1 MKQPLSFAPFS
12 SSRPRAR
19 QLALLIALPLA
30 LLAGAC
36 SSAPAS
42 HTASNKAAN
51 TPESQRLLKSL
62 ETEIGEARCSSDAQ
76 CHSLAVGA
84 KACGGPEGY
93 RAWSSQHNGDGKK
106 LQALADQ
113 QAAARRA
120 EQSQGGMMSNC
131 AIEPEPGARCQAGRC
146 ALRPRAAA
154 GASAM

>member
-1 MKQPLSFAPFS
+1 MKHPRSFAPLTPS
-12 SSRPRAR
+12 WPRAR
-19 QLALLIALPLA
+19 PLALLIALPLA

-42 HTASNKAAN
+42 N

-62 ETEIGEARCSSDAQ
+62 EAEIGEARCSSDAQ

-93 RAWSSQHNGDGKK
+93 LAWSSQHSGDGKK

-120 EQSQGGMMSNC
+120 EQSQSGMMSNC
-131 AIEPEPGARCQAGRC
+131 ALEADPGARCQAGRC
-146 ALRPRAAA
+146 TLRPRAAA
-154 GASAM
+154 GASAR

>member
-1 MKQPLSFAPFS
+1 MKHPWSFAPLHP
-12 SSRPRAR
+12 SRPRAR

-42 HTASNKAAN
+42 
-51 TPESQRLLKSL
+51 TPESQRMLKSL
-62 ETEIGEARCSSDAQ
+62 EAEIGEARCSSDAQ

-93 RAWSSQHNGDGKK
+93 RAWSSQHSGDGKK

-131 AIEPEPGARCQAGRC
+131 AIEPDPGARCQAGRC
-146 ALRPRAAA
+146 VLRPRAAA

>member
-1 MKQPLSFAPFS
+1 MKHPLSFAPFS
-12 SSRPRAR
+12 QSRPRAR

-42 HTASNKAAN
+42 HTASQKPTS

-62 ETEIGEARCSSDAQ
+62 EAEIGEARCSSDAQ

-131 AIEPEPGARCQAGRC
+131 AIEPDPGARCQAGRC
-146 ALRPRAAA
+146 VLRPRAAA